1 MLSTHFDLWFT
12 FFGIIL
18 FFTVGGRNGINLW
31 YKLNVVYFIHPEWW
45 VGWGKRESHEG
56 WTNLSLIFASTLLLI
71 WYVCAGIP
79 FRLVGAYGSSNLIGD
94 ERVSL
99 ARIGGN
105 RVLSGCHSWN
115 SSKIS
120 IALVL
125 ATKEAFWMLVSGGAR
140 NNNAHHSPVM
150 LVLCCCKHFLG
161 FTWLIVYLSLS
172 SYFSCCVSIKKFC

>member
-1 MLSTHFDLWFT
+1 MMSWLRKTWVSWGLDQFVTYLCF
-12 FFGIIL
+12 
-18 FFTVGGRNGINLW
+18 
-31 YKLNVVYFIHPEWW
+31 HP
-45 VGWGKRESHEG
+45 VAH
-56 WTNLSLIFASTLLLI
+56 L
-71 WYVCAGIP
+71 YVCAGIP

-172 SYFSCCVSIKKFC
+172 SYFSCWVSIKKFC